1 MAHWEK
7 MSDDRLAAMKAQSE
21 TQLRS
26 VSGRLHRKIGSAEA
40 SIEWHQ
46 RQVALSSANL
56 ANWQND
62 STVPEEHI
70 ILERR
75 RLAESLIVV
84 GELDKAIEI
93 APTEELKS
101 RAVALKAAI
110 DSDDSDHCDCK
121 AIVHRGHN
129 FSSRHG
135 ILFHIKSK
143 KHGKI
148 MPVRKCAECGDLNVS
163 EDKVHPQLTPED
175 ERRLGHAT
183 DADRQKYA
191 AMHQAGLRARMVK

>member
-7 MSDDRLAAMKAQSE
+7 MSTERLAAMKAQSE
-21 TQLRS
+21 ANLRS
-26 VSGRLHRKIGSAEA
+26 VAGRIHRRVTGPEA
-40 SIEWHQ
+40 AIEWHQ

-62 STVPEEHI
+62 STVDPDKI

-84 GELDKAIEI
+84 GEIDNAIEV

-101 RAVALKAAI
+101 RAKALKAAI
-110 DSDDSDHCDCK
+110 YSDDKKHCDCK
-121 AIVHRGHN
+121 PSAHKGHI
-129 FSSRHG
+129 FSGKHG
-135 ILFHIKSK
+135 TSFHIKSP

-148 MPVRKCAECGDLNVS
+148 VPVRKCAECGFLNVT
-163 EDKVHPQLTPED
+163 EDKAHPEMLPED
-175 ERRLGHAT
+175 ERRLNHAT
-183 DADRQKYA
+183 DTDRQKYA
-191 AMHQAGLRARMVK
+191 AMHALGMKARALK